1 MFLDWLKNTLGE
13 QTIKIRVYPNW
24 LPGPWSDG
32 FDKHLDGFN
41 SIWGWK
47 KKPVRSPSKLRIF
60 CEKRPFSAK
69 KSIFYTSNRIIRMR
83 IFFSFQKVW
92 SPYYCMSLSRSR
104 IMRSFFTSVQT
115 KMPTSIFARDRIQ
128 LYLAKMAIFD
138 KMTKWPYLS
147 PEVPNPKNKG
157 TFLSSTLKVEESK
170 VPLFFGLEA
179 PGQIYGPFLFF
190 LIWLQII
197 AFIKMT
203 KWPYLSPEVPNP
215 KIKALSFLQL

>member
-1 MFLDWLKNTLGE
+1 
-13 QTIKIRVYPNW
+13 
-24 LPGPWSDG
+24 
-32 FDKHLDGFN
+32 
-41 SIWGWK
+41 
-47 KKPVRSPSKLRIF
+47 
-60 CEKRPFSAK
+60 
-69 KSIFYTSNRIIRMR
+69 MR
-83 IFFSFQKVW
+83 
-92 SPYYCMSLSRSR
+92 Y
-104 IMRSFFTSVQT
+104 FFTSVQT
-115 KMPTSIFARDRIQ
+115 KMPTSIFVRDRIQ

-203 KWPYLSPEVPNP
+203 KWPYFSPEVPNP
-215 KIKALSFLQL
+215 KNKGTLFSSTFKVGEKKVPSDFCFKVLWLRYSHLFYFAYFPFISPLYKIGTPRGGL

>member
-1 MFLDWLKNTLGE
+1 
-13 QTIKIRVYPNW
+13 
-24 LPGPWSDG
+24 
-32 FDKHLDGFN
+32 
-41 SIWGWK
+41 
-47 KKPVRSPSKLRIF
+47 
-60 CEKRPFSAK
+60 
-69 KSIFYTSNRIIRMR
+69 MR

-92 SPYYCMSLSRSR
+92 SLYYCMSLSRSR
-104 IMRSFFTSVQT
+104 IMRYFFTSVQT
-115 KMPTSIFARDRIQ
+115 KMPTSIFVRDRIQ

-215 KIKALSFLQL
+215 KNKGTFFSSTFKVGEKNVPLFFLFVALESRYGEFLKMLIFAKWSPN